1 MAGKI
6 SYDEYKTV
14 GDINLYVL
22 VHWPESQIY
31 MDTDKY
37 PNVEYVLNDEAEP
50 AGSLFVPI
58 TDLQLENKWKLYH
71 AFAEKFKTIEKNE
84 RE

>member
-1 MAGKI
+1 
-6 SYDEYKTV
+6 
-14 GDINLYVL
+14 
-22 VHWPESQIY
+22 

-37 PNVEYVLNDEAEP
+37 PEVEYVLDNEAEP

-71 AFAEKFKTIEKNE
+71 AFSEKFNKMKESKK
-84 RE
+84 